1 MKVIQPNL
9 FIPGAAKSG
18 TTSLHALLNLHPDVC
33 MSSTKEPVYWNNAY
47 YKDLS
52 KVSRYNALFKNKNA
66 KIIGES
72 TTSYMYFPEFI
83 SRVKEDFNIVP
94 KFIFILRN
102 PIDRCYSHFWYL
114 KGRGQEKRDFKTC
127 LTNDSQR
134 DFATYGYLPNYYYHF
149 GRYAFWLQKFHDKFE
164 AKNIKIITL
173 EQLKTD
179 PLKTINNCFSFLG
192 LSELDSITKAV
203 SNKTKKLK
211 RPKLYHLIKKIL
223 AGKYSITK
231 VTKYILPK
239 KQRERFK
246 NKLKS
251 SKYINDGELLNY
263 PNLSFND
270 RKWIKSFYKDDVA
283 QLKQLTGLSFEEW
296 HDFNN

>member
-1 MKVIQPNL
+1 MQAIQPNL

-18 TTSLHALLNLHPDVC
+18 TTSLHTLLDLHPDVC
-33 MSSTKEPVYWNNAY
+33 MSSNKEPVYWNNAD

-52 KVSRYNALFKNKNA
+52 KISNYNSLFKNKDK

-83 SRVKEDFNIVP
+83 SRIKEDFNHIP

-102 PIDRCYSHFWYL
+102 PIDRCYSHYWYL
-114 KGRGQEKRDFKTC
+114 TGRGQEKRDFKTS
-127 LTNDSQR
+127 LTDDKRR
-134 DFATYGYLPNYYYHF
+134 DFATYGYLSDYYYHF
-149 GRYAFWLQKFHDKFE
+149 GRYAFWLQKFLDNFG

-173 EQLKTD
+173 EELKTN

-192 LSELDSITKAV
+192 LSELEYIPETT

-211 RPKLYHLIKKIL
+211 HPKLYHLTKKTL
-223 AGKYSITK
+223 SGKYSLTK
-231 VTKYILPK
+231 IIKYILPK
-239 KQRERFK
+239 TQRERLK
-246 NKLKS
+246 NNLKS

-263 PNLSFND
+263 PKLNFSD
-270 RKWIKSFYKDDVA
+270 RKWVKSFYVDEVNK
-283 QLKQLTGLSFEEW
+283 LKQLTGLPFTEW
-296 HDFNN
+296 HDFND